1 MLHPAMPRYIDFH
14 VHPPTSEYLDGAFE
28 PFMSALEGVFGR
40 EFPRLPI
47 DDVADVYRED
57 DGMAVLL
64 GWDAETASGLPPV
77 SSADIAAM
85 VDGREDVFI
94 GFGAVD
100 PHKLDA
106 VDEVER
112 TAGLGL
118 RGLKLHP
125 SAQHFS
131 PADPQ
136 FHPIFERASELGLIC
151 LFHTGYTGLGAGMH
165 GGGGVINHF
174 ANPMHLD
181 ALAAHLPDLQIVA
194 AHPSWPWQDEAIAVA
209 QHKPNVWLELSGWS
223 PRRIDPELI
232 DAVRRQFRDR
242 TLFGTDYPFITPG
255 QWISAWSSLEPAP
268 DPTLTRKVLYDNA
281 ARLLGL

>member
-1 MLHPAMPRYIDFH
+1 MPRYLDFH
-14 VHPPTSEYLDGAFE
+14 VHPPTAEYLDGAFE
-28 PFMSALEGVFGR
+28 PFMAALEGVFGR
-40 EFPRLPI
+40 AFPRLPI
-47 DDVADVYRED
+47 DEVADAYRAD

-77 SSADIAAM
+77 TSSDIAAM

-100 PHKLDA
+100 PHKPDA
-106 VDEVER
+106 VSDVEQ
-112 TAGLGL
+112 TADLGL

-136 FHPIFERASELGLIC
+136 FHPIFERASELGLVC

-165 GGGGVINHF
+165 GGGGVINHY

-194 AHPSWPWQDEAIAVA
+194 AHPSWPWQEEAIAVA
-209 QHKPNVWLELSGWS
+209 QHKPNLWLELSGWS
-223 PRRIDPELI
+223 PRRIDPKLI
-232 DAVRRQFRDR
+232 DAVRRQFADR
-242 TLFGTDYPFITPG
+242 TLFGTDYPFITPE
-255 QWISAWSSLEPAP
+255 QWISAWTSLEPAP
-268 DPTLTRKVLYDNA
+268 DPALTRRVLYENA